1 MNLPPLA
8 CFRRSPSPAI
18 SAALCLA
25 SLLSTAAAQ
34 SVWTG
39 AVDNSWSN
47 AGNWTLGIPST
58 VSGSPSNVTFGS
70 NDANGDILTLDSTFY
85 LNRLVVD
92 ALNYGVTEKV
102 LAATG
107 TPGSK
112 LVFQK
117 LGDVLP
123 TINIEHLANNEVPS
137 GNLTRDLAFRTDIEI
152 MDDLTLTRTG
162 GTGSVTGGSQRL
174 YRTIFYGV
182 VSGDGKLTINSNS
195 SSNATRIW
203 FDNHNTFTGD
213 IDMQR
218 GYLFQNFADSLGAA
232 DKTIS
237 FGSVSAVT
245 WDLTSTNINATLGA
259 TIPYNLVTPGPTNS
273 NVLINGGSVGRQLL
287 FTGDITGSASHTA
300 TQRSVHLIAQSN
312 QQMVF
317 AGENMT
323 FGGQVFARYGSEV
336 AIAAANAEGKAWE
349 NVKNILLGQEITTSV
364 STTTNN
370 SSLVLRGNFTLDAP
384 VEVAKRAAGSTG
396 RDKVSVGQI
405 NHEGT
410 AYQAVFNG
418 AVNVLESDYR
428 SLNLISE
435 GGGSA
440 TFNGAVTVAGG
451 QGLLVNDIVN
461 TSTSGGTL
469 KYYEAA
475 PLGTVIFSSTAR
487 VGAAT
492 TGTGTAGIAEV
503 TRGTLLVNT
512 ASFYAGVNVLNGAR
526 LGGSGNI
533 TGNVVVSAGGS
544 LQPGE
549 GVTSPT
555 FASSLGSLTLT
566 GDLSLTGAAS
576 LVLQVAGA
584 TFNVGSTAIADIPSV
599 YASSLALVGDHDY
612 LEVTGSLTADTVGS
626 IQFSPVGDFQ
636 PTWGDA
642 FHLLDFASLM
652 TGVYTTREVL
662 DLPDLSLINPDWT
675 WNTDLFVSHGLLV
688 VVPEP
693 SRIAFL
699 LLALVGCVQRRRR

>member
-1 MNLPPLA
+1 MNCSPLA
-8 CFRRSPSPAI
+8 CCRRTFSF

-25 SLLSTAAAQ
+25 TLVSTAGAQ

-39 AVDNSWSN
+39 AADNSWSN
-47 AGNWTLGIPST
+47 AGNWNGGLPST
-58 VSGSPSNVTFGS
+58 ISGSPSDVTFAT
-70 NDANGDILTLDSTFY
+70 NDANGDTLTLDSLFY
-85 LNRLVVD
+85 LNRLV
-92 ALNYGVTEKV
+92 AGPLNYGVTEKV

-107 TPGSK
+107 AEGSR

-123 TINIEHLANNEVPS
+123 TINVTHLANTEVSS

-152 MDDLTLTRTG
+152 ADDLTLTRTG
-162 GTGSVTGGSQRL
+162 GTGSVSSGNQRL

-182 VSGDGKLTINSNS
+182 ISGSGKLTINSNS
-195 SSNATRIW
+195 SSNSTRIW

-213 IDMQR
+213 VDMQR
-218 GYLFQNFADSLGAA
+218 GYLFQNYADSLGAA

-237 FGSVSAVT
+237 FGSVSSVT
-245 WDLTSTNINATLGA
+245 WDLSSSNINATLGA
-259 TIPYNLVTPGPTNS
+259 TIPYDLVTPSPAGS
-273 NVLINGGSVGRQLL
+273 NVLINGGSVSRQLL

-370 SSLVLRGNFTLDAP
+370 SSLVLRGGFTLDAP
-384 VEVAKRAAGSTG
+384 VEVTKRTTGSSG
-396 RDKVSVGQI
+396 RDKVSLGQI
-405 NHEGT
+405 NHQGS

-418 AVNVLESDYR
+418 RVNVLESDYR

-435 GGGSA
+435 SGGSA
-440 TFNGAVTVAGG
+440 TFNGAVTVAGE

-461 TSTSGGTL
+461 ATTSGGTL
-469 KYYEAA
+469 NYYEAA
-475 PLGTVIFSSTAR
+475 PLGTVIFSSTSR
-487 VGAAT
+487 LGEAT
-492 TGTGTAGIAEV
+492 TGTGSAGSV
-503 TRGTLLVNT
+503 DVMRGALLVNT
-512 ASFYAGVNVLNGAR
+512 STFYAGVNVLNTAQ
-526 LGGSGNI
+526 LGGTGSI
-533 TGNVVVSAGGS
+533 TGNVVVSEGGR
-544 LQPGE
+544 LQPGA
-549 GVTSPT
+549 GLTSPA

-566 GDLSLTGAAS
+566 GNLSLTGAAS
-576 LVLQVAGA
+576 LVLQVGGA
-584 TFNVGSTAIADIPSV
+584 TFNVGSTEVEDIPSI

-612 LEVTGSLTADTVGS
+612 LDITGSLTANTPGS

-642 FHLLDFASLM
+642 FHLLDFGSLL

-662 DLPDLSLINPDWT
+662 DLPDLSLINPDWM

-693 SRIAFL
+693 SRMSFL
-699 LLALVGCVQRRRR
+699 LLALVGAVTRRRR